1 MVAFFLPCVIMVH
14 MKMTDEHYNYLID
27 LRDSGEV
34 NMWSATHYL
43 VQDFGVSYEDAKKI
57 LIQYI
62 ESFNK

>member
-1 MVAFFLPCVIMVH
+1 
-14 MKMTDEHYNYLID
+14 MKMTDEHYKYLIA

-34 NMWSATHYL
+34 NMWGATPYL
-43 VQDFGVSYEDAKKI
+43 IERFGVSHEDAKKI

>member
-14 MKMTDEHYNYLID
+14 MKMTDEHYNYLIA

-34 NMWSATHYL
+34 NMWGAVPYL

-57 LIQYI
+57 LVQYI